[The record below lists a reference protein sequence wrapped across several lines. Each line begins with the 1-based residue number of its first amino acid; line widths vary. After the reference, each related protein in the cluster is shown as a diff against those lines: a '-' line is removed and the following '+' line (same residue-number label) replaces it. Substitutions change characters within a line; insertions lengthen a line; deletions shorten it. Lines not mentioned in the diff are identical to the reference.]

1 MCRSDTSPFGPWEPG
16 PNNPLCHNG
25 AQDDV
30 QNVGHA
36 DLVEDEDGSWWAV
49 LLGVRPVK
57 KHDGWEPSVFGKG

>member
-1 MCRSDTSPFGPWEPG
+1 VTG

-25 AQDDV
+25 ENDDV

-36 DLVEDEDGSWWAV
+36 DLVEDLDGNWWAV

-57 KHDGWEPSVFGKG
+57 KNDSTWESSVFGKILQAFVK